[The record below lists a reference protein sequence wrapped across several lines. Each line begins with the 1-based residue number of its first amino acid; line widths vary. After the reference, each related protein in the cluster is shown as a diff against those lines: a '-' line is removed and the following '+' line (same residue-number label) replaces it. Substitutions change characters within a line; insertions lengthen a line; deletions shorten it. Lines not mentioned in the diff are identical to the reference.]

1 MGLNWKFFHMWLQHM
16 FPTFSSTVTL
26 FQIHM
31 WLQHVSYLLFHC
43 YSILDP
49 HVAPACF
56 LPSLPLLLY
65 SRKTALFTYP
75 DQFSV
80 SLRCSHHHWSWSP
93 FWQFIHPTSRKS
105 LLKPVWIISELC
117 LLSFSGST
125 SSSPV
130 TLNLNVCSA
139 PLVLAKNVES
149 RPYFP

>member
-93 FWQFIHPTSRKS
+93 
-105 LLKPVWIISELC
+105 
-117 LLSFSGST
+117 SGSLY
-125 SSSPV
+125 
-130 TLNLNVCSA
+130 TLHPERVFWNQYESFQNCAYYPSVVPHHRHQWLSIWMCVA
-139 PLVLAKNVES
+139 P
-149 RPYFP
+149 P